1 MIEIQCTSCHT
12 RYRIDER
19 VLPDDTP
26 TFKCSRCGHVFNAD
40 PVPAKHR
47 VPAPQAG
54 EQATEKAS
62 QPAQTLRPPRPRAPA
77 TPAPQRSVMREAIA
91 PARAAEPQFEPP
103 VEREHHSQQFESVN
117 HHIDR
122 QIPQPAASES
132 NGGHELE
139 TDHPLN
145 RTFGDREQ
153 KADTGENFRFDFSDE
168 RHEIGDADRDRQQEH
183 QHDHQI
189 NAHERGSDDQWQ
201 VGDAPAEFDAEP
213 SRHAPTMTDAHE
225 PPPRPSPASAIRVAA
240 ALKAARPRIAEAP
253 QPAKSAGY
261 ELGHLGEDADEMAPL
276 GKTYASGYFVAM
288 FFVVAIGFVAA
299 SGLISSEPVASARLL
314 SQAPRIGPYFA
325 RPIVPAML
333 VALHDINS
341 EYRTLKGGQ
350 VALLITGIAQNVGA
364 RPLHLVQI
372 DADLLGSD
380 GGAHPVASLGVYCG
394 NELSAKMLGE
404 MTPREIEFSQ
414 GLSPQK
420 SFAMAPSGAAPFML
434 VFSTRPPHARPV
446 RLSVSKAVAVDIADP
461 AARTARRN

>member
-40 PVPAKHR
+40 PIPAKHR
-47 VPAPQAG
+47 TPAPQA
-54 EQATEKAS
+54 TETDS
-62 QPAQTLRPPRPRAPA
+62 QPAQTLRPARSRAG
-77 TPAPQRSVMREAIA
+77 TPAA
-91 PARAAEPQFEPP
+91 PPP
-103 VEREHHSQQFESVN
+103 ERERDAQQSESAN
-117 HHIDR
+117 QHIDR
-122 QIPQPAASES
+122 QILQPAASES
-132 NGGHELE
+132 NGEHELE
-139 TDHPLN
+139 SDHPLN

-168 RHEIGDADRDRQQEH
+168 RHQLGEADRDHPQ
-183 QHDHQI
+183 DHQI
-189 NAHERGSDDQWQ
+189 AAPDRGDDDRWQ

-213 SRHAPTMTDAHE
+213 ARYAPTMTDAVE
-225 PPPRPSPASAIRVAA
+225 PPARPSPASAHRVAA

-261 ELGHLGEDADEMAPL
+261 ELGHLGEDADDMPML
-276 GKTYASGYFVAM
+276 GKTYASGYFIAM
-288 FFVVAIGFVAA
+288 FFVVAIGFVGA

-314 SQAPRIGPYFA
+314 SQAPHIGPYFA
-325 RPIVPAML
+325 RPIMPAML
-333 VALHDINS
+333 VALHDIRS

-350 VALLITGIAQNVGA
+350 VALVITGNAQNVGT

-372 DADLLGSD
+372 DADLLGS
-380 GGAHPVASLGVYCG
+380 GAHPIASLGVYCG
-394 NELSAKMLGE
+394 NELSTKMLSE

-420 SFAMAPSGAAPFML
+420 SFAMEPSGTAPFLM
-434 VFSTRPPHARPV
+434 VFINPPAHAGNV
-446 RLSVSKAVAVDIADP
+446 RLSVSKAVAADSAQP
-461 AARTARRN
+461 VTGAAARRS